1 VTIFKKKI
9 QSKFGL
15 KRVVWL
21 LSKLKALTIYLCSY
35 RTMSNPRS
43 WKEIVAILIIV
54 PALYYVGIV
63 YYTNLN
69 KSCAYSVN
77 KALRDPAYSDDI
89 PGRWLHLDKLC
100 SDSIS
105 EEFAAKELYSY
116 YKMLKYFDQNILP
129 EDKGDMID
137 KPDYYSE
144 LFFANLYGD
153 NKYAEELK
161 ELEDSM
167 SDEELREAFYIV
179 RQGYLSNKTSHQEIY
194 GYFKMKDHMNK
205 NVFGSQ
211 DHMSYLAEHHKYLYY
226 ANVHGEGVYSEE
238 LKAFE
243 NSMTR
248 DEKMEAFG
256 VLGVILTE
264 EKYLKYIK
272 RYDYDKAFELIQV
285 SAELGDVE
293 SQSILGTSYANGN
306 LFDNYYVEQN
316 YVLAYKWIYLSSYL
330 GHKIADERLKKVKAL
345 ILHHNI
351 KNGIEQGQALADE
364 WLEKNK
370 EWLKTRNLKDRK
382 RGKNEL

>member
-1 VTIFKKKI
+1 
-9 QSKFGL
+9 
-15 KRVVWL
+15 
-21 LSKLKALTIYLCSY
+21 
-35 RTMSNPRS
+35 MSNPRS

-256 VLGVILTE
+256 VLGVILTNPDF
-264 EKYLKYIK
+264 LKYTK
-272 RYDYDKAFELIQV
+272 AFDYEKAFEYTYKAANLGEPGSQLSIGSFYATGKFEGDYPMTQNLI
-285 SAELGDVE
+285 
-293 SQSILGTSYANGN
+293 
-306 LFDNYYVEQN
+306 
-316 YVLAYKWIYLSSYL
+316 LAYKWVYLSAYL
-330 GHKIADERLKKVKAL
+330 GRERSKPGLEIIKKAIIHRKIPG
-345 ILHHNI
+345 
-351 KNGIEQGQALADE
+351 GIEQGQALADE
-364 WLEKNK
+364 WLEQNK
-370 EWLKTRNLKDRK
+370 EWLKTRDLKDRK